1 MMTRN
6 GIDSPKVVLGG
17 TKEDVC
23 CFIVAL
29 IEYQLLYNINVEY

>member
-23 CFIVAL
+23 FFIVAL